1 MSKYQGRVDPLEL
14 LRAVYTEQ
22 KKARLK
28 DKYLIFEKDIRLP
41 LSQPT
46 AWVSPISKKQYTLGS
61 LWLYI
66 ESHLKHITDYINKIT
81 EYGVD
86 NVTISDREEIVNY
99 FTGKINDSACINQE
113 AKLNLS
119 LKNNAQRAQPTTGFE
134 EEGGDPSK
142 KLKT

>member
-14 LRAVYTEQ
+14 LRAVYTEN

-28 DKYLIFEKDIRLP
+28 DKYLVFEKDIRLP
-41 LSQPT
+41 LSQAT

-61 LWLYI
+61 LWLYL
-66 ESHLKHITDYINKIT
+66 EYHLKHITDYITKIT

-99 FTGKINDSACINQE
+99 FMGKINDSICINQ
-113 AKLNLS
+113 
-119 LKNNAQRAQPTTGFE
+119 
-134 EEGGDPSK
+134 
-142 KLKT
+142 